1 MAQLIE
7 HSGII
12 NKIDNYSI
20 HVLIEQESACSECHA
35 SGVCNAAD
43 KENKIIE
50 VERCDQQ
57 LQVGDK
63 VILFGKQSIGL
74 VAVLLAFVIPFVLI
88 LITLIILR
96 ATGTNESLSGGISLA
111 ILIPYYSILSIFN
124 KKLKTKFKFEIK
136 KEYEG

>member
-50 VERCDQQ
+50 VERSDQQ

>member
-20 HVLIEQESACSECHA
+20 HVLIAQESACSECHA

-50 VERCDQQ
+50 VERSDQQ

>member
-111 ILIPYYSILSIFN
+111 MLIPYYSILSIFN

>member
-50 VERCDQQ
+50 VERSDQQ

-111 ILIPYYSILSIFN
+111 MLIPYYSILSIFN